1 MPSQN
6 RHSDRRNRLAI
17 YKLKRLFGGTI
28 FLYRQ
33 GDPTTDL
40 RAGTKT
46 WPNRDVIRVEY
57 AIILPVK
64 ITREQTQTISMISSD
79 KQFVYGG
86 YYDRHARRFFIDPR
100 DLPSGYV
107 IEQDDHIVYDG
118 KQYEIKEIQDTEFD
132 TLWGISAVA
141 LDGVTPQQIHEL
153 SGKSILDF
161 QQTSTGVL

>member
-1 MPSQN
+1 MPSRN
-6 RHSDRRNRLAI
+6 NNSDRRARLAI

-33 GDPTTDL
+33 GDPTTNL
-40 RAGTKT
+40 RAGTKD
-46 WPNRDVIRVEY
+46 WPNKEVIRVEY
-57 AIILPVK
+57 AIILPAK
-64 ITREQTQTISMISSD
+64 MTREQTQTISMISAD

-86 YYDRHARRFFIDPR
+86 YYDRNARWFFIDPR

-118 KQYEIKEIQDTEFD
+118 RQYEIKEILDTEFD
-132 TLWGISAVA
+132 AIWQVNAVA
-141 LDGVTPQQIHEL
+141 LEGVAPQQIHEL

-161 QQTSTGVL
+161 QQTNGVT